1 MVRNGA
7 LFRASAEAPQWS
19 ITNGTRFVQ
28 RLTLRIPDCR
38 ADDSTD
44 NYRYYPGGEAGN
56 GFTVL
61 KKKGNQGIKG

>member
-28 RLTLRIPDCR
+28 RLTLCIPDCR

-44 NYRYYPGGEAGN
+44 DYRYYPGGEAGN
-56 GFTVL
+56 EPLVV
-61 KKKGNQGIKG
+61 KMGIILL

>member
-19 ITNGTRFVQ
+19 TTNGTRFVQ
-28 RLTLRIPDCR
+28 RLTLRIPYCR

-44 NYRYYPGGEAGN
+44 IYRYYPGGEAGN
-56 GFTVL
+56 ESLVI
-61 KKKGNQGIKG
+61 KMGIILL